1 MIRIGMN
8 KKTGEPINKDFPF
21 YYKINNLYTPCSSL
35 SFGNSVR
42 IIYGRVNEQKRI
54 VWIEAND
61 WVEEQL
67 PAKRYTKLISIKE
80 KVIIN
85 NDQNNLNDDV
95 CIFLDK
101 GKECTF
107 KSCLISGPCNLI
119 YDDRVWLETDSEFV
133 KNE

>member
-21 YYKINNLYTPCSSL
+21 YYKINNLYTPCCSL

-54 VWIEAND
+54 VWIEADD
-61 WVEEQL
+61 WLEEQS
-67 PAKRYTKLISIKE
+67 PSKRYKKLISIKE
-80 KVIIN
+80 KIIIS

-95 CIFLDK
+95 CLLFNQ
-101 GKECTF
+101 GKEYAF

-133 KNE
+133 KTE